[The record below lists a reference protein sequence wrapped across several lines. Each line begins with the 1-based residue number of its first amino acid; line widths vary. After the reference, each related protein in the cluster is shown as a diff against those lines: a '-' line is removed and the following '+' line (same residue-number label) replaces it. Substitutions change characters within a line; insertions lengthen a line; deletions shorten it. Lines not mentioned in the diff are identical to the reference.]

1 MARPG
6 TARQWR
12 QFSSSQPIAWKTGT
26 SHGLRDAWLWACG
39 CHTVGVWAGNGNGE
53 PARAWRNSHCGTLM
67 LDVFSLLGPSPW
79 PEPPLSELK
88 TVQVCADDGYLAG
101 GQCATRDQLAPRQS
115 HFQTVTPHHR
125 RIHLDSNGQR
135 VHSGCERVA
144 AMRHRDWFVLPPAQA
159 WFYRRHHP
167 DYRPL
172 PAWREDCIAGA
183 LALQSEPP
191 MALVYPHAGSAI
203 YIPTELN
210 GSLGRAVF
218 RAVHHNPSASLY
230 WHLDDH
236 FLGQTRHFHE
246 KAITADP
253 GWHPTPIDDQA
264 FACANASRCWD
275 DEGPRDAGRRKSK
288 PETPFA
294 RISCLL

>member
-1 MARPG
+1 M
-6 TARQWR
+6 Q
-12 QFSSSQPIAWKTGT
+12 
-26 SHGLRDAWLWACG
+26 
-39 CHTVGVWAGNGNGE
+39 
-53 PARAWRNSHCGTLM
+53 
-67 LDVFSLLGPSPW
+67 
-79 PEPPLSELK
+79 
-88 TVQVCADDGYLAG
+88 
-101 GQCATRDQLAPRQS
+101 
-115 HFQTVTPHHR
+115 
-125 RIHLDSNGQR
+125 
-135 VHSGCERVA
+135 
-144 AMRHRDWFVLPPAQA
+144 HRDWFVLPPAQA

-253 GWHPTPIDDQA
+253 GWHTLTLIDDQG
-264 FACANASRCWD
+264 FRL
-275 DEGPRDAGRRKSK
+275 RQRFKVLGR
-288 PETPFA
+288 
-294 RISCLL
+294 